1 MRLPPRTIRSPPKD
15 PKTIGDGRR
24 GQAWS
29 LVIPIA
35 WFHLASENPIGIS
48 GVGQNDRDQ
57 DDCANKGKCKAA
69 VGGGGFPDGE
79 RRWHHH
85 RIEAN
90 PDADETNNKE
100 AERRQE
106 WAQVTLVIKPGEERP
121 RQSDHQNGDNHRPQA
136 SRQIKPP
143 LEIDWILE
151 WGEDVFN

>member
-79 RRWHHH
+79 RRCPQIRTHVLLPKLSLPSCSNTQIWLPAG
-85 RIEAN
+85 RLRYWWGFAMFS
-90 PDADETNNKE
+90 P
-100 AERRQE
+100 RRV
-106 WAQVTLVIKPGEERP
+106 AVLSCYSFFKVILACSALG
-121 RQSDHQNGDNHRPQA
+121 A
-136 SRQIKPP
+136 
-143 LEIDWILE
+143 ILTAHS
-151 WGEDVFN
+151 GQ